1 MQKVILDTNIVV
13 SALIQKSYPH
23 YIVFDYVLNEL
34 LQLCLSEAL
43 LNEYRDVLSRPKF
56 SHISNFVN
64 NAEIVLNR
72 FTKIASFFEPV
83 THLNIIKDKSDNK
96 FLELAE
102 ICNADFLVTGNSV
115 DFTITQYKQTQ
126 ILSPR
131 SFWEIL
137 TQYNKN

>member
-1 MQKVILDTNIVV
+1 MQKIILDTNVIV

-23 YIVFDYVLNEL
+23 YIVFDYVLNEQ

-56 SHISNFVN
+56 SQIINFVN

-72 FTKIASFFEPV
+72 FIKIALFYEP
-83 THLNIIKDKSDNK
+83 TIHLDIIKDKSDNK
-96 FLELAE
+96 LLELADE
-102 ICNADFLVTGNSV
+102 CNADFLVTGNSS
-115 DFTITQYKQTQ
+115 DFTFTQYKRTQ

-131 SFWEIL
+131 NYWEIL
-137 TQYNKN
+137 TQYR

>member
-1 MQKVILDTNIVV
+1 MKKVIIDTNIIV

-23 YIVFDYVLNEL
+23 YIVYDYVLNEQ

-56 SHISNFVN
+56 AHIHNFVF

-72 FTKIASFFEPV
+72 FIKIAQFFEPT
-83 THLNIIKDKSDNK
+83 THINIIKDKSDNK
-96 FLELAE
+96 LLELADE
-102 ICNADFLVTGNSV
+102 SNADFLITGNSI
-115 DFTITQYKQTQ
+115 DFTITQYKKTQ

-137 TQYNKN
+137 TQYKN